1 MLSVTRRL
9 NDSLHIFFFWYVSML
24 CLGDDGVIVW
34 GMADPGGVLRQVHW
48 KKVRILYFYTALSET
63 SPVSG
68 LMKQQRGA
76 INNSFLKYLCVF
88 VQLF

>member
-1 MLSVTRRL
+1 
-9 NDSLHIFFFWYVSML
+9 ML
-24 CLGDDGVIVW
+24 CHGNDGVIVW
-34 GMADPGGVLRQVHW
+34 GMADPGGVLQQVHW
-48 KKVRILYFYTALSET
+48 KKVRILYFYTPLSET

-68 LMKQQRGA
+68 LVLMKQQRGA